1 MIRGIRDR
9 IDPDTGLAF
18 TPVDTWLN
26 SAIAATMLAVT
37 EGGAHVVNDDIYGAL
52 AVRQVLEK
60 LFEQKCAYCESKIGI
75 NAAWDVEHY
84 RPKGRVAENA
94 AHPGY
99 YWLAYEW
106 SNLLPC
112 CTFCNQRRHDRP
124 SLTHAGGPAAGKADQ
139 FPLENESDRCMHHQ
153 ADLAL
158 ERPWLLNPCLD
169 EPEAHISFAP
179 DGSAI
184 ALTERG
190 QKTIEICHLDRKRLR
205 DDRLEKLAAVKLLIT
220 LLHQAQVDGNHA
232 IQQMAMAALA
242 HSALDAAPFAGVAHR
257 VMRNPQLFV

>member
-9 IDPDTGLAF
+9 INPDTGAALTPDAAWLARAK
-18 TPVDTWLN
+18 TVT
-26 SAIAATMLAVT
+26 TLA
-37 EGGAHVVNDDIYGAL
+37 EQERDAHVVKVDIYGAD
-52 AVRQVLEK
+52 AMRTVLEK
-60 LFEQKCAYCESKIGI
+60 LFEQKCAYCESKIGS
-75 NAAWDVEHY
+75 NADWDVEHY
-84 RPKGRVAENA
+84 RPKKRVAENA

-99 YWLAYEW
+99 YWLAYAW
-106 SNLLPC
+106 SNLFPC

-124 SLTHAGGPAAGKADQ
+124 SLTHAGGPTAGKADQ
-139 FPLENESDRCMHHQ
+139 FPLEDESDRCMDHQ
-153 ADLAL
+153 GNLAL

-205 DDRLEKLAAVKLLIT
+205 DDRLAVFEAVQQLVTEIQHAQNGANKLMEESLVSFLKFFTGDRAT
-220 LLHQAQVDGNHA
+220 Y
-232 IQQMAMAALA
+232 
-242 HSALDAAPFAGVAHR
+242 AGVAR
-257 VMRNPQLFV
+257 AAIRCSQLLP